1 MRHRKARRK
10 LGRTTEHRE
19 ALLRNLTTS
28 LLLHERIVT
37 TQAKAK
43 ELRKIAERMI
53 TLAKREDL
61 HARRQAAEVVQD
73 ERVLKKLFDALGGRY
88 RGRNGG
94 YTRITKLDY
103 RMGDGAP
110 LAAIELIGAE
120 VVERA
125 RPARKGKAR
134 GEGAPAGAE
143 GEAVA
148 AVGAAREQVAAAAS
162 ARGEGQ
168 SGRRRR
174 RRRRGGPLAAAAPA
188 VPSAAAAAAE

>member
-28 LLLHERIVT
+28 LLLHERIIT

-88 RGRNGG
+88 QGRNGG

-120 VVERA
+120 VAARA
-125 RPARKGKAR
+125 RPAGMGMDRA
-134 GEGAPAGAE
+134 EGASAGAE
-143 GEAVA
+143 GEAA
-148 AVGAAREQVAAAAS
+148 AAGGAAREQVAAAVS
-162 ARGEGQ
+162 ARGEGRP
-168 SGRRRR
+168 GRGRR

-188 VPSAAAAAAE
+188 VPAAAAAAAE